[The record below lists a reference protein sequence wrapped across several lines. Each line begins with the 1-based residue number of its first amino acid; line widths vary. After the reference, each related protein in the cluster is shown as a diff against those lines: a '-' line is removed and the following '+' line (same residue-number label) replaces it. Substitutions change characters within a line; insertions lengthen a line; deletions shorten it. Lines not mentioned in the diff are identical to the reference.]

1 MNNFHYKSTEMA
13 RSSEFN
19 KQTDGGSSSPRII
32 VNSISR
38 EEMAGIHKKGTKKYF
53 RLLEENRKLK
63 AENEELKE
71 QVFHNTT
78 KEEIK
83 DIYRRSME
91 LKKENGKLKEI
102 LDVSEEFAEKFNS
115 EDKCVMN
122 KAGAAAYSQLKTL
135 EEKREKEND
144 DLRKEIDSMKVLID
158 EWESD
163 DSCVMN
169 PAAFKIM
176 KDAKQQIATLKECV
190 CGLLAEVEG
199 RDSEVRDGLER
210 AGVLRRETLTLPI
223 PITSSSS

>member
-1 MNNFHYKSTEMA
+1 MA

-19 KQTDGGSSSPRII
+19 KQTDGII
-32 VNSISR
+32 ANRISR

-63 AENEELKE
+63 E
-71 QVFHNTT
+71 
-78 KEEIK
+78 
-83 DIYRRSME
+83 
-91 LKKENGKLKEI
+91 ENGKLKEI

-144 DLRKEIDSMKVLID
+144 DLRKEIDSIEVLVD

-199 RDSEVRDGLER
+199 RDSEVRDELER
-210 AGVLRRETLTLPI
+210 AGVLRRVELTLPI